1 MPTGP
6 RTTNFGGHLL
16 GVLVGFVLTLLAA
29 VLMILG
35 QSRILADGVG
45 RSPAT
50 VETLGIVLVSV
61 GAVVFGLVILL
72 GLWTPAAP
80 FTGGLLAILVG
91 AAFLFAPVATQ
102 RETVRLIS
110 TEQNHTAVLNSI
122 SVGTTGGL
130 FVTGIVLLAAATA
143 FALVRRR
150 GLELGA
156 FRERR
161 QSTTAAAATSS

>member
-1 MPTGP
+1 VPTGP

-16 GVLVGFVLTLLAA
+16 GVLVGFVLTLLATI
-29 VLMILG
+29 LMVLG

-45 RSPAT
+45 LPTVR